1 MGNYLGR
8 YGVYDGRHKD
18 KYTLCEKT
26 IGAQKH
32 HRLPTYVPGARV
44 SQTMLRITSCDG
56 VVSLSFEAHEFE
68 GSLLTVY
75 ERSKEPS

>member
-8 YGVYDGRHKD
+8 YGVYDGRHKE
-18 KYTLCEKT
+18 KYIRFVKKKT

-44 SQTMLRITSCDG
+44 SRDNVADYFM
-56 VVSLSFEAHEFE
+56 
-68 GSLLTVY
+68 
-75 ERSKEPS
+75 